1 MYFDYIYVYIYMYI
15 YIYIY
20 IYTYTIIWR
29 EYRGEKYAGHQR
41 FYARKVY
48 LLFDVL
54 NVFCCRYRHHRRR
67 SYTSFTHHVQTL
79 LK

>member
-1 MYFDYIYVYIYMYI
+1 MCIYIHII

-20 IYTYTIIWR
+20 IHTIIWR

-54 NVFCCRYRHHRRR
+54 NVFSAVVIVIIVVVVTPRLRITYKL
-67 SYTSFTHHVQTL
+67 Y
-79 LK
+79 